1 MNNEK
6 ERVDNSSA
14 VGVDYW
20 LDWVRQVK
28 MRLRMY
34 RVWMRRWRKKN
45 RESIRLERILRFKS
59 IARRQGPKRV
69 VTAACALRLVR
80 PELETR
86 D

>member
-6 ERVDNSSA
+6 SVLII
-14 VGVDYW
+14 VVLWGVDYW

-34 RVWMRRWRKKN
+34 RVWMRRGKKKN
-45 RESIRLERILRFKS
+45 KESIRLERILRFKS